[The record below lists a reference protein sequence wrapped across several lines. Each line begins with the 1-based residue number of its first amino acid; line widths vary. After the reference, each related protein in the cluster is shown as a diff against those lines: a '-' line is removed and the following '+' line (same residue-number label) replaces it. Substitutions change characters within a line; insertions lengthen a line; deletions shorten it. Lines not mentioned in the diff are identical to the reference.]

1 MDAAFMLFK
10 RHESGIHAVRI
21 HPRIRTTSHAS
32 TLTTQQHQE
41 PRSGAAWPGP
51 DAPARAETPR
61 YLQQIL
67 FDTADAGDL
76 AG

>member
-21 HPRIRTTSHAS
+21 HPRI
-32 TLTTQQHQE
+32 
-41 PRSGAAWPGP
+41 
-51 DAPARAETPR
+51 
-61 YLQQIL
+61 L